1 MTPLESQDWEDKV
14 ASDEFKE
21 SLLIL
26 LEKKKMETKQIDEKT
41 KSKVNKPKAP
51 RTGYIIYL
59 QENLAQGLKNIDISK
74 AWKTIDATEKQKY
87 LDQSKEEKAQWQ

>member
-26 LEKKKMETKQIDEKT
+26 FEKKKIEKTNDEKT

-59 QENLAQGLKNIDISK
+59 QENLAQGLKNSDITK
-74 AWKTIDATEKQKY
+74 AWKTIDATEK
-87 LDQSKEEKAQWQ
+87 

>member
-26 LEKKKMETKQIDEKT
+26 FEKKKIETK
-41 KSKVNKPKAP
+41 
-51 RTGYIIYL
+51 
-59 QENLAQGLKNIDISK
+59 
-74 AWKTIDATEKQKY
+74 
-87 LDQSKEEKAQWQ
+87 